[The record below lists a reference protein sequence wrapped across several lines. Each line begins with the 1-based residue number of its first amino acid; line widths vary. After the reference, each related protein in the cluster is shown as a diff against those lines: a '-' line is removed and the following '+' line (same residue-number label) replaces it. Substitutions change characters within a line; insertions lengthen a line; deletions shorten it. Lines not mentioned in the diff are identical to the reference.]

1 MRKFSLV
8 EFSVDHPKL
17 IVALSIILTVIF
29 MTQFPKVRT
38 DTNPKNMLPP
48 TSAVRV
54 GNDEVEKTF
63 GLYEDMI
70 VLGIQNEKGILNPD
84 TLGKIQRITDEI
96 LGIKGVAARDVSSF
110 TTIDNVTVED
120 ETLRVSPLMTTVPKT
135 DKEMSVMRKTLYE
148 NPLFIDRIISK
159 DGKTTAI
166 YVPLEKGSNGKEIAD
181 RIREIIKKESG
192 DEKYYIAGDP
202 VARDTFGA
210 DMFKLMAVFAP
221 IAGMVM
227 LLVRYLMFKDLF
239 LSITLMMDAMISIV
253 WSMGLLIALG
263 FPIHIMS
270 SMAPVFLMAIA
281 TDSMH
286 IFNEFY
292 FRFREKNDKRA
303 AIIAT
308 MQAVSRP
315 VRNTALA
322 TAAGFAVLL
331 FMNIIP
337 VKVFGGLVAFGTIAL
352 RVLSFSFIPA
362 MFMFVK
368 EEKIEKISRAED
380 AEAGGSGFLKKL
392 AGLGIH
398 KPLTTV
404 LVGVLLVIAA
414 IIGISKTVVNNNMV
428 EWFKKGSEVR
438 VADTVM
444 NKALGGTSLGYIVAI
459 SDKDD
464 YIKTPEAMNYI
475 EGLQRR
481 LEKLPV
487 VGKTTSV
494 VDYVK
499 RINRVLHNDNP
510 KFDAVPETKEMIGQ
524 YLFLFSM
531 SAKPSD
537 LDNVADYPFRKANI
551 WVQLKTWDAKAME
564 SVIREVNAF
573 QRENR
578 TPMEFKPAG
587 IAYFNLVWNH
597 EVLWDM
603 VKGLV
608 LALIVVFAI
617 LAYDFRSIKWAVI
630 GYIPLLFTILLI
642 YGVIGY
648 IGKDFDMP
656 ISVMSCLSLG
666 MAVDF
671 AIHFVSRFRQR
682 LAEQSSEYGVRS
694 SVKTK
699 PDSSQLITDA
709 LLWTAARPGKGIMR
723 NAILFAAAF
732 AVMLFAPLTP
742 YVTVGAFI
750 VSMMMLSALMT
761 ILYLPALITL
771 LRGWLFQGG
780 TDVKRVAATSIV
792 LAFALFTSAAAAAD
806 TGTDIMKKSQAA
818 FLYSGKDFKARIQM
832 KLVAQS
838 GQERLRELTML
849 RKNFGEPGGEQ
860 KYFMYFFLPADVK
873 DMTFMVH
880 KHPGRDADR
889 WLFVP
894 AISMVRRIAARDK
907 SSSFVGSDFSYEDV
921 SGRNIDD
928 DTHVLVKEE
937 KVDAKECYM
946 VKSTPRAADVNYS
959 YKMSWIDKDNYL
971 PLKEEY
977 YDRKGDLYKTF
988 TADEIKTI
996 KGFPTVTK
1004 RTMKNAL
1011 SGHRTDVVFLKAD
1024 YNLGIDDNLFSE
1036 RFLKQPPKRWIE

>member
-1 MRKFSLV
+1 MYKGGEYMRKFSLV

-17 IVALSIILTVIF
+17 VVALSVILTVIF

-48 TSAVRV
+48 ASAVRV

-70 VLGIQNEKGILNPD
+70 VLGIQNEKGILNQE
-84 TLGKIQRITDEI
+84 TLGKIQRITDGI
-96 LGIKGVAARDVSSF
+96 LGIKGVATRDVSSF
-110 TTIDNVTVED
+110 TTIDNVTVEG
-120 ETLRVSPLMTTVPKT
+120 EILRVNPLMTTVPKN
-135 DKEMSVMRKTLYE
+135 DKEMALMRKTLFE

-181 RIREIIKKESG
+181 RIREIVKKEKG
-192 DEKYYIAGDP
+192 DEKYYVAGDP

-239 LSITLMMDAMISIV
+239 LSIALMMDAMISIV

-308 MQAVSRP
+308 MRVVSRP

-368 EEKIEKISRAED
+368 EEKIEKISRSED
-380 AEAGGSGFLKKL
+380 AEAGGSVFLKKL

-404 LVGVLLVIAA
+404 LVGIVLVIAA
-414 IIGISKTVVNNNMV
+414 IVGISKTIVNNNMV

-564 SVIREVNAF
+564 SVIAEVNAF
-573 QRENR
+573 KKEHPI
-578 TPMEFKPAG
+578 PMEFKPAG

-617 LAYDFRSIKWAVI
+617 LAYDFRSVKWAVI

-682 LAEQSSEYGVRS
+682 LSETQGS
-694 SVKTK
+694 DDAK
-699 PDSSQLITDA
+699 QHITDA

-780 TDVKRVAATSIV
+780 TDVKRVAAASLI
-792 LAFALFTSAAAAAD
+792 LAFAVFASIAGAAD
-806 TGTDIMKKSQAA
+806 NATEIMKKSQAV

-832 KLVAQS
+832 KLIAQS

-849 RKNFGEPGGEQ
+849 RKNFGEPGGAQ

-928 DTHVLVKEE
+928 DTHILVKEE
-937 KVDAKECYM
+937 KLDNKDCYV
-946 VKSTPRAADVNYS
+946 VKSTPKAADVDYS
-959 YKMSWIDKDNYL
+959 YKTSWIDKAAYL

-977 YDRKGDLYKTF
+977 YDKKGDLYKTF
-988 TADEIKTI
+988 AANEIKTI
-996 KGFPTVTK
+996 KGFPTITK
-1004 RTMKNAL
+1004 RTMKNAQ
-1011 SGHRTDVVFLKAD
+1011 SGHRTDVTFLKAD
-1024 YNLGIDDNLFSE
+1024 YDLGIDDNLFSE

>member
-1 MRKFSLV
+1 MKKFSLV

-17 IVALSIILTVIF
+17 IVALSIILTLLF
-29 MTQFPKVRT
+29 LTQFTKVRT

-48 TSAVRV
+48 TSDVRV
-54 GNDEVEKTF
+54 WNDEVEKTF

-70 VLGIQNEKGILNPD
+70 VLGIQNEKGILNSD
-84 TLGKIQRITDEI
+84 TLAKIQRITDEI
-96 LGIKGVAARDVSSF
+96 LKIKGVAARDVSSF
-110 TTIDNVTVED
+110 TTIDNVTVEG
-120 ETLRVSPLMTTVPKT
+120 ETLKVSPLMTTVPKT
-135 DKEMSVMRKTLYE
+135 DKEMTAMRKALFE
-148 NPLFIDRIISK
+148 NPLFIGRIISK

-166 YVPLEKGSNGKEIAD
+166 YVPLEKGGNGKDIAD
-181 RIREIIKKESG
+181 KIRKIVKNESG
-192 DEKYYIAGDP
+192 DEKYYVAGDP

-227 LLVRYLMFKDLF
+227 LLVRFLMFKDLF

-292 FRFREKNDKRA
+292 FRFREKKDKRA

-322 TAAGFAVLL
+322 TAAGFGVLL

-362 MFMFVK
+362 MFTFVK
-368 EEKIEKISRAED
+368 DEKIEKIARSED
-380 AEAGGSGFLKKL
+380 ISAGGMSSFLRKL
-392 AGLGIH
+392 AGVGIH
-398 KPLTTV
+398 KPLMTV
-404 LVGVLLVIAA
+404 LVGVILVIAA
-414 IIGISKTVVNNNMV
+414 IIGISKTVVNNNLV
-428 EWFKKGSEVR
+428 EWFKKGSDVR

-464 YIKTPEAMNYI
+464 YIKTPEAMRYI

-510 KFDAVPETKEMIGQ
+510 KFDAVPENKEMIGQ
-524 YLFLFSM
+524 YLFLFAM

-564 SVIREVNAF
+564 SVIATVNDY
-573 QRENR
+573 RKENP

-603 VKGLV
+603 VKGLI
-608 LALIVVFAI
+608 LALIAVFAI
-617 LAYDFRSIKWAVI
+617 LAYDFRSIKWAMI

-642 YGVIGY
+642 YGVVGFV
-648 IGKDFDMP
+648 GKDFDMP

-671 AIHFVSRFRQR
+671 AIHFVSRLRQR
-682 LAEQSSEYGVRS
+682 MKETPSES
-694 SVKTK
+694 
-699 PDSSQLITDA
+699 LTDA
-709 LLWTAARPGKGIMR
+709 LLWTAARPGKGIIR

-742 YVTVGAFI
+742 YITVGAFI
-750 VSMMMLSALMT
+750 VSMMLLSALMT

-771 LRGWLFQGG
+771 TQGWLF
-780 TDVKRVAATSIV
+780 K
-792 LAFALFTSAAAAAD
+792 
-806 TGTDIMKKSQAA
+806 
-818 FLYSGKDFKARIQM
+818 
-832 KLVAQS
+832 
-838 GQERLRELTML
+838 
-849 RKNFGEPGGEQ
+849 GE
-860 KYFMYFFLPADVK
+860 
-873 DMTFMVH
+873 
-880 KHPGRDADR
+880 
-889 WLFVP
+889 
-894 AISMVRRIAARDK
+894 VR
-907 SSSFVGSDFSYEDV
+907 
-921 SGRNIDD
+921 
-928 DTHVLVKEE
+928 
-937 KVDAKECYM
+937 
-946 VKSTPRAADVNYS
+946 
-959 YKMSWIDKDNYL
+959 
-971 PLKEEY
+971 
-977 YDRKGDLYKTF
+977 
-988 TADEIKTI
+988 
-996 KGFPTVTK
+996 
-1004 RTMKNAL
+1004 
-1011 SGHRTDVVFLKAD
+1011 
-1024 YNLGIDDNLFSE
+1024 
-1036 RFLKQPPKRWIE
+1036 